1 MNIFMLDE
9 KPKLSAQYHNDK
21 HVVKMIVE
29 YAQLLST
36 AHRVLDGTSQ
46 KVNYVTKT
54 GKPRTKT
61 VYVLDDNDGIYE
73 AAHVNHPS
81 AVWVR
86 ESENNYLWLHEMSV
100 YLCREY
106 SVRYDKIHKSQSV
119 IAKLSNLPKNI
130 VSAGKTKLP
139 LAMPEEYHQENPVEA
154 YRAFYRDGK
163 SHIANWKTVVPWWF

>member
-9 KPKLSAQYHNDK
+9 NPKLSAQYHNDK

-36 AHRVLDGTSQ
+36 AHRVLDGKPK
-46 KVNYVTKT
+46 KVDYVTTT
-54 GKPRTKT
+54 GKPRSKT
-61 VYVLDDNDGIYE
+61 IYVLDGTEGIYE

-86 ESENNYLWLHEMSV
+86 ESVSNYLWLHEMSV

-106 SVRYDKIHKSQSV
+106 SVRYNKIHKSQSV

-130 VSAGKTKLP
+130 RSVGKTKLP
-139 LAMPEEYHQENPVEA
+139 LAMPEKYHKENPVEA

-163 SHIANWKTVVPWWF
+163 SHIANWKTVVPNWF